1 MLYVICKV
9 SLKFNDG
16 HLLLI
21 SFYICKFKHAIWK
34 NTIFRG
40 NSYFRLLKCN
50 SEENLSRRDYVLK
63 VVLGLGAFVL
73 KAENSAVTFKSCF
86 KKYINNKISKK
97 NPNTI

>member
-63 VVLGLGAFVL
+63 VVLGVCAFVL
-73 KAENSAVTFKSCF
+73 KAETQQLLSNLV
-86 KKYINNKISKK
+86 SKK
-97 NPNTI
+97 KEW